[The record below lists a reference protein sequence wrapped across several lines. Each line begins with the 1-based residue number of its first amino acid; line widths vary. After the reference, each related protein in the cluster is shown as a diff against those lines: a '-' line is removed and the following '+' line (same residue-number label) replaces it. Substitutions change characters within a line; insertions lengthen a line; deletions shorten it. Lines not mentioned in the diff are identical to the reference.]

1 MSHKY
6 AQVKFPSFDP
16 ATDLPKALET
26 TLGALLCNHSV
37 TSWKITAEGLNPTVV
52 LRLKPFEHDY
62 QHGSCVQTGV
72 YRRKPSSQLT
82 RDRQRLAE
90 YKQRLVA
97 RKATDPVSSYANL
110 TPADDLGS
118 KDGQG
123 ARGGTVLSDIGSDT
137 PLVDGTLDTDQDMC
151 VDRVERGENDS
162 GGAAWVLVSEST
174 DTCGAD
180 AAFRPIL
187 LLASLGH

>member
-1 MSHKY
+1 M
-6 AQVKFPSFDP
+6 
-16 ATDLPKALET
+16 DLPKALET

-52 LRLKPFEHDY
+52 LRLKPLEHDY

-90 YKQRLVA
+90 YKQKLVV
-97 RKATDPVSSYANL
+97 RKAPDPGSSYVHS
-110 TPADDLGS
+110 TPATELGP

-123 ARGGTVLSDIGSDT
+123 ARGGTVPLAVGPGS
-137 PLVDGTLDTDQDMC
+137 
-151 VDRVERGENDS
+151 
-162 GGAAWVLVSEST
+162 
-174 DTCGAD
+174 
-180 AAFRPIL
+180 
-187 LLASLGH
+187 